1 MSSHAGQG
9 AKTPIEAELDRS
21 SCFSLCQNLA
31 DKTLVNG
38 SVGKVIAFMTGDEV
52 AATMFDVG
60 TGDSQTLDGQPIAG
74 ATFTDSA
81 SMAPGTSAAPP
92 VLSNVNI
99 AQAAPTEK
107 EKLEQRGRPSER
119 DERASIPPGR
129 WPVVEFK
136 GGKRMLLPPMAF
148 VLTNADGLE
157 EATRVQVPLI
167 LAWA

>member
-1 MSSHAGQG
+1 M
-9 AKTPIEAELDRS
+9 
-21 SCFSLCQNLA
+21 
-31 DKTLVNG
+31 NG
-38 SVGKVIAFMTGDEV
+38 SVGKVIAFMTGEEV
-52 AATMFDVG
+52 AASMFDVG
-60 TGDSQTLDGQPIAG
+60 TGDGQALDGQPA
-74 ATFTDSA
+74 AVASFTDSA
-81 SMAPGTSAAPP
+81 SMQPGTSAAPP

-107 EKLEQRGRPSER
+107 EKLEQRGHPSER

-136 GGKRMLLPPMAF
+136 GGKRMLLPPMSF
-148 VLTNADGLE
+148 SLTNADGLE